1 MNHITDE
8 ELYIVMSQW
17 PAFYKKDTETYG
29 KFSPY
34 QTPASIVK
42 FIKEFVSESMLP
54 KAKRAESVE
63 SVIPTVEG
71 FRAVDKD
78 EITDRINELLVN
90 KIILV
95 DTIINA
101 LSLSLNWQLLGFS
114 QVELCSKNFTMII
127 F

>member
-1 MNHITDE
+1 
-8 ELYIVMSQW
+8 
-17 PAFYKKDTETYG
+17 
-29 KFSPY
+29 
-34 QTPASIVK
+34 
-42 FIKEFVSESMLP
+42 MLP

-101 LSLSLNWQLLGFS
+101 LSLSLNWQRLGFS